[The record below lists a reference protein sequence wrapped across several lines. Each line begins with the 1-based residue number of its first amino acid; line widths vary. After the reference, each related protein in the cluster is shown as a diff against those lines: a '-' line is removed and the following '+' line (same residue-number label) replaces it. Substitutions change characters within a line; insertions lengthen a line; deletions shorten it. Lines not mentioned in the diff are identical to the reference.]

1 MAASAHFDVVWRDTS
16 APDWQYH
23 QVVAFAA
30 AGSAAGP
37 DSVTLPVSKD
47 NVIFGV
53 RACNTAGQC
62 SPAVAPLPQR

>member
-1 MAASAHFDVVWRDTS
+1 MPASAHFDVVWRETA

-23 QVVAFAA
+23 HPVPSEDAA
-30 AGSAAGP
+30 AGSI
-37 DSVTLPVSKD
+37 TLPVSKD

-53 RACNTAGQC
+53 RACNRAGQC